1 MNSGIRNRPVA
12 RWVTYHMDKD
22 RIKGKV
28 KEVEGRVQQAKGD
41 LTGNDVDRA
50 RGADKKVEGK
60 VQNTFGKVKDNVRK
74 AVDD

>member
-1 MNSGIRNRPVA
+1 
-12 RWVTYHMDKD
+12 MDKD

-50 RGADKKVEGK
+50 KGADKKVEGK
-60 VQNTFGKVKDNVRK
+60 VQHAFGKVKDNVRK
-74 AVDD
+74 ALDD

>member
-1 MNSGIRNRPVA
+1 
-12 RWVTYHMDKD
+12 MDKD

-50 RGADKKVEGK
+50 RGADKKAEGK
-60 VQNTFGKVKDNVRK
+60 IQHGFGKVKDNIRK
-74 AVDD
+74 ALDD

>member
-1 MNSGIRNRPVA
+1 
-12 RWVTYHMDKD
+12 MDKD

-50 RGADKKVEGK
+50 EGADKKTEGK
-60 VQNTFGKVKDNVRK
+60 VQHAFGKVKDNVRK
-74 AVDD
+74 AIDD